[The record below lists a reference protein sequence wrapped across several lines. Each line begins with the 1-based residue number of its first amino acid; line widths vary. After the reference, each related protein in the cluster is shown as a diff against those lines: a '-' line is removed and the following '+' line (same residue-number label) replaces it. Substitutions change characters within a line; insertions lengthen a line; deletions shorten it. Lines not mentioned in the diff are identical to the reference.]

1 MIVTDML
8 ILSLYIDLISSI
20 QNHVATT
27 MIAFNLII
35 MYKFY
40 DSLIP
45 QNQRKHR
52 CYVANVTFRF
62 CVKQF
67 ASMKIFFHRCLYNEC

>member
-20 QNHVATT
+20 RNHVATT

-35 MYKFY
+35 IYKFY
-40 DSLIP
+40 HNL
-45 QNQRKHR
+45 NQRKLR

-67 ASMKIFFHRCLYNEC
+67 GSMKIFFHRCLYNEC